1 LPFIRCGGGNFGCRR
16 FFVRKKFAWLQRVST
31 FLFFLPFRE
40 KNLKMSVVRAKLW
53 VWQKTKR

>member
-16 FFVRKKFAWLQRVST
+16 FFIRKKFSWLQRVST

-40 KNLKMSVVRAKLW
+40 KNLKMSAVRAKL
-53 VWQKTKR
+53 